1 MTSITARAGRAPGKP
16 GAPGA
21 PGTRR
26 TPGKS
31 TSSRGSTL
39 IYVTTGTVLAILF
52 LVPLV
57 WAVLRSFMQP
67 SDITAAP
74 SASAFRHLTVAN
86 YSGLITG
93 SIHILKYV
101 GNSLIVAAGT
111 ALLTALLATLAG
123 YGLGRTRFRFRGSNV
138 VFALILVTLMV
149 PFQAILTPLFLELS
163 FLHLLDSLLGLILFY
178 STFNLPFGLFVMR
191 NSFMALPNELEE
203 AAYCAG
209 AKPLTTLRTV
219 LLPLVMPGVATT
231 MLYAFLFAWTESLGA
246 LTFITNI
253 NTLTLPV
260 ALLNVE
266 TGTFGQVNYGF
277 LISGA
282 VIAMVPCAVLYVAL
296 QRFYVSGI
304 GAGGIKG

>member
-1 MTSITARAGRAPGKP
+1 MTSVAAPAGGAQGKQARSRS
-16 GAPGA
+16 
-21 PGTRR
+21 
-26 TPGKS
+26 S
-31 TSSRGSTL
+31 TI
-39 IYVTTGTVLAILF
+39 IYVSTGTVLSILF
-52 LVPLV
+52 LLPLV

-74 SASAFRHLTVAN
+74 SARAFGHLTVAN

-93 SIHILKYV
+93 SIHILRYV
-101 GNSLIVAAGT
+101 GNSVLVAGGT
-111 ALLTALLATLAG
+111 AVLTAVLATLAG

-163 FLHLLDSLLGLILFY
+163 FLHLLDNWLGLILFY
-178 STFNLPFGLFVMR
+178 STFNLPFGVFVMR
-191 NSFMALPNELEE
+191 NSFMAAPSELEE
-203 AAYCAG
+203 AAYCEG
-209 AKPLTTLRTV
+209 AKVLTTLRTV

-231 MLYAFLFAWTESLGA
+231 MLYAFLFAWTEFLGA
-246 LTFITNI
+246 LTFITSI
-253 NTLTLPV
+253 NRLTLPV

-277 LISGA
+277 LIAGA

-296 QRFYVSGI
+296 QRFYVTGI
-304 GAGGIKG
+304 TAGGVKG

>member
-1 MTSITARAGRAPGKP
+1 MTSIAARAGQAPRAPR
-16 GAPGA
+16 AP
-21 PGTRR
+21 R
-26 TPGKS
+26 TQGKS
-31 TSSRGSTL
+31 TSSRGSTAL
-39 IYVTTGTVLAILF
+39 YVTTGAVLAFLF

-67 SDITAAP
+67 GDITAAP
-74 SASAFRHLTVAN
+74 SASAFSHLTVAN
-86 YSGLITG
+86 YSELITG
-93 SIHILKYV
+93 SIHILRYV

-111 ALLTALLATLAG
+111 ALLTAVLATLAG
-123 YGLGRTRFRFRGSNV
+123 YGLGRDRFRFGGSNV

-163 FLHLLDSLLGLILFY
+163 YLHLLDSLLGLILFY
-178 STFNLPFGLFVMR
+178 STFNLPFGVFVMR

-209 AKPLTTLRTV
+209 AKTLTTLRRV
-219 LLPLVMPGVATT
+219 VLPLVMPGVATT
-231 MLYAFLFAWTESLGA
+231 MLYAFLFAWTEFLGA

-253 NTLTLPV
+253 NRLTLPV

-277 LISGA
+277 LIAGA

-304 GAGGIKG
+304 SAGGIKG